1 MVTILAWATVAF
13 VSVALERVSAAPS
26 RPGMEAITSP
36 PVDPGRV
43 AGPICWE
50 TQGLYERDCFHDEPL
65 TADTYPL
72 TYEMLERASSRYTT
86 TGLSLN
92 RAFQKGRKRGELKIM
107 VLGGS
112 VTAGHDCRSPA
123 GLSGK
128 DCAWPH
134 RLQQWCDE
142 RIDDVTV
149 EVDLIIVDFGVND
162 AVLEQFDMEI
172 NNVKLAHE
180 VFIRYVRNDMI
191 NMPALLYGL
200 RLRFIPGA
208 RTRQAPLQASN
219 MAEVHAAV
227 TMKYDIPMV
236 SFRDAV
242 WPDMSNSSLADSIW
256 GSAVHPDWQ
265 VHQLLADVLVY
276 FIQKSYARFL
286 VEHGPRSN
294 PSSHERAVSVFEE
307 RQADCMLESPLFIL
321 DASKFVG
328 LPPPAQM
335 VESVGWSF
343 SEDERGP
350 GGLIGFGNSSTSA
363 VVMFDI
369 PCASERGLLDVG
381 YLRSYIGMGAVK
393 MVVSGSDTGPG
404 DIAGDHSNEDV
415 VIILDGLWNTEASI
429 VITEVIPTPSG
440 IDNVRVTFEILSADK
455 EPLHAKPPHGVMAGR
470 EGDIRL
476 DRKFKV
482 STIQCC

>member
-1 MVTILAWATVAF
+1 MTGASRGRRRNGSDCTIVLRAPMVTLLAWATVAF

-149 EVDLIIVDFGVND
+149 EVRKYII
-162 AVLEQFDMEI
+162 LERR
-172 NNVKLAHE
+172 L
-180 VFIRYVRNDMI
+180 VRIFN
-191 NMPALLYGL
+191 
-200 RLRFIPGA
+200 
-208 RTRQAPLQASN
+208 
-219 MAEVHAAV
+219 
-227 TMKYDIPMV
+227 
-236 SFRDAV
+236 
-242 WPDMSNSSLADSIW
+242 
-256 GSAVHPDWQ
+256 
-265 VHQLLADVLVY
+265 
-276 FIQKSYARFL
+276 
-286 VEHGPRSN
+286 
-294 PSSHERAVSVFEE
+294 
-307 RQADCMLESPLFIL
+307 C
-321 DASKFVG
+321 
-328 LPPPAQM
+328 
-335 VESVGWSF
+335 
-343 SEDERGP
+343 ERG
-350 GGLIGFGNSSTSA
+350 I
-363 VVMFDI
+363 M
-369 PCASERGLLDVG
+369 
-381 YLRSYIGMGAVK
+381 
-393 MVVSGSDTGPG
+393 
-404 DIAGDHSNEDV
+404 
-415 VIILDGLWNTEASI
+415 
-429 VITEVIPTPSG
+429 PS
-440 IDNVRVTFEILSADK
+440 
-455 EPLHAKPPHGVMAGR
+455 
-470 EGDIRL
+470 
-476 DRKFKV
+476 
-482 STIQCC
+482 C